1 MNYRPQRVAK
11 LIEEELSK
19 LIIREL
25 EFGDSLVTI
34 TGADVD
40 GKLERAKIFVSVLPA
55 RPNPP
60 AGGEDG
66 PSSAAEK
73 AMKILTKNAGRLQ
86 HLLLKKINIKPTP
99 RIEFE
104 LDHGPENAAAV
115 EKKILDIGQN

>member
-34 TGADVD
+34 TGADID
-40 GKLERAKIFVSVLPA
+40 GKLERAKIFVSVIPS
-55 RPNPP
+55 PK
-60 AGGEDG
+60 AG
-66 PSSAAEK
+66 A
-73 AMKILTKNAGRLQ
+73 AMKILEKNAGRLQ
-86 HLLLKKINIKPTP
+86 HLLLKKINIKPMP

-104 LDHGPENAAAV
+104 LDHGPENAAKV
-115 EKKILDIGQN
+115 EKAILEDNN